1 MRFNIR
7 YENVESMKHIIFLI
21 FILLYISNLISQDA
35 ISFRLD
41 SSISCNEDFY
51 NQNDTSDYLTL
62 HTSYRYDNQNR
73 LTSKNSELLSEKYI
87 YYNDSTVE
95 FIEYKSFNSQNSI
108 KEKVLKKFNNN
119 KIKFSTLQR
128 INSNNIYT
136 NVKKTV
142 YFYDEN
148 MNDTLIVDSI
158 WKDNKWKFSQKSLKQ
173 FDQFQNLVYYRD
185 NTQSIYYE
193 YDQKNRKI
201 SEIVTYSSGWELP
214 EYFKTTWHYSNSNN
228 LDSIKYY
235 KSIDPTPE
243 YWKCNRKKVYHY
255 DTADIVRL
263 EYWEPYE
270 NYLKLNSY
278 ELIYKGNIAISE
290 NIDSVIS
297 YRFKTDGTSE
307 IFAKR
312 IIQFLK
318 LHDFSYYF
326 QDEENVYT
334 KDGEKHLV
342 SKIQNWYNLLNS
354 SVTHDQYKIPKF
366 NIYPQPVFAT
376 EELSIESEIN
386 FIKMSFE
393 IVDVSGRI
401 IMTCDSAN
409 FYAPQLPGIYFV
421 KIKDHSKILGIT
433 KLIVTGK

>member
-1 MRFNIR
+1 
-7 YENVESMKHIIFLI
+7 LI
-21 FILLYISNLISQDA
+21 
-35 ISFRLD
+35 
-41 SSISCNEDFY
+41 
-51 NQNDTSDYLTL
+51 
-62 HTSYRYDNQNR
+62 
-73 LTSKNSELLSEKYI
+73 SKNSELLSEKYI
-87 YYNDSTVE
+87 YYSDSTVE
-95 FIEYKSFNSQNSI
+95 FFEYKSFNSQNSR

-158 WKDNKWKFSQKSLKQ
+158 WKDNKWKFSQNSLKQ

-185 NTQSIYYE
+185 NTQSVYYE

-201 SEIVTYSSGWELP
+201 SEIVTYPSGWELP
-214 EYFKTTWHYSNSNN
+214 EYFKTTWYYSNSNN

-243 YWKCNRKKVYHY
+243 YWKCYRKKVYHY
-255 DTADIVRL
+255 DSDDIVRL

-326 QDEENVYT
+326 QDEENVFN
-334 KDGEKHLV
+334 KDGEKQLI

-354 SVTHDQYKIPKF
+354 SVSHDQYKITKF
-366 NIYPQPVFAT
+366 NI
-376 EELSIESEIN
+376 
-386 FIKMSFE
+386 
-393 IVDVSGRI
+393 
-401 IMTCDSAN
+401 
-409 FYAPQLPGIYFV
+409 
-421 KIKDHSKILGIT
+421 
-433 KLIVTGK
+433 